1 VLDARKNRESEEFV
15 TALARE
21 WGITEMERALQEE
34 IFKNSEK
41 TAVLRSNLARIRA
54 VLEEF
59 LGRETDRLREGV
71 ESLEECDVDEL
82 VKRKEEIQ
90 EKRRSFMAEH
100 EKSAAR
106 FMKGWRAEI
115 DRFLSSLEPM
125 KARIMEKMSA
135 EVDRKGLVSLFASS
149 SKLSR
154 SMKDS
159 VCMELGEKIP
169 ALTEVLESLL
179 KEYCRDMADILDIP
193 VSIPGREMRSLGVLG
208 NMGLSG
214 GAIAAG
220 GTAAFAAASFLA
232 PSSAAT
238 ATAFSTAIIAGV
250 QGVVLLSG
258 VGLAVLVATKLA
270 TWAGRNAQ
278 LREIAEI
285 LDGLFKEFTEKLE
298 SQLESFCRN
307 TLDDM
312 SEQTQERLQAWE
324 EQCEAIERALRENDH
339 SLKERMRGDLNVLEG
354 LNERFGSFTNDLNT
368 LEAVH

>member
-1 VLDARKNRESEEFV
+1 
-15 TALARE
+15 
-21 WGITEMERALQEE
+21 
-34 IFKNSEK
+34 
-41 TAVLRSNLARIRA
+41 
-54 VLEEF
+54 LEEF

-154 SMKDS
+154 TMKDS

-258 VGLAVLVATKLA
+258 VGLAVIVATKLA

-278 LREIAEI
+278 LKEIAEI
-285 LDGLFKEFTEKLE
+285 LDALFKDFTEKLE

-324 EQCEAIERALRENDH
+324 EQCEAIERALRENDP
-339 SLKERMRGDLNVLEG
+339 SLKERMRADLNVLEE
-354 LNERFGSFTNDLNT
+354 LNERLGSFPNDLNV
-368 LEAVH
+368 LEVVH